1 MNDAQSLYAHLDQ
14 ALDGTVVG
22 LAGVRRLLA
31 VALIA
36 RGHVLLE
43 GAPGLGKTLL
53 ARTFAGAIGG
63 HFQRVQGTADLM
75 PSDLTG
81 QNVFDQRSAEF
92 HFRPGPLFAD
102 VLLADEINRASPKTQ
117 SALLEAMAERH
128 VTIDRVRHALP
139 ADFLVIATQNP
150 HEFEGTY
157 PLPESQLDRFM
168 FALSLGH
175 PDRHTERQILERYAA
190 GVGAESATPAA
201 VAALPA
207 TVLAGARAA
216 ARSVHVAPALDDYA
230 LDVVRATREHPAVA
244 LGVSSRGLLA
254 LVHAARALAAVDGAS
269 YVSPDHVK
277 ELGPSVLAHR
287 LALRPE
293 ATLEGRTAA
302 DVVSDVLD
310 RVAVPR

>member
-1 MNDAQSLYAHLDQ
+1 MSEAQSLYAHLEG
-14 ALDGTVVG
+14 ALNGTVVG

-53 ARTFAGAIGG
+53 ARTFARAIGG
-63 HFQRVQGTADLM
+63 DFQRVQGTADLM

-92 HFRPGPLFAD
+92 RFRPGPLFAD

-128 VTIDRVRHALP
+128 VTIDRIRHALP

-168 FALSLGH
+168 FALTLGH
-175 PDRHTERQILERYAA
+175 PDRDTERQILGRYGG
-190 GVGAESATPAA
+190 GVGGEAAPANATA
-201 VAALPA
+201 VLPA
-207 TVLAGARAA
+207 SMLDA
-216 ARSVHVAPALDDYA
+216 ARGEARRVHVAPALDDYA
-230 LDVVRATREHPAVA
+230 LDVVRATREHAAVA

-254 LVHAARALAAVDGAS
+254 LVHAARALAAVDGAG

-277 ELGPSVLAHR
+277 ELAVPVLAHR

-293 ATLEGRTAA
+293 ASLEGRTAA
-302 DVVSDVLD
+302 GVIGDVLE